1 MRPKE
6 AMSTGVG
13 SEPCKSCVKEV
24 PGFRAS
30 PQLLCGNGGQVL
42 PDFEFFFKKEDPN
55 LDFPVSLFNF
65 RSQ

>member
-30 PQLLCGNGGQVL
+30 QQLLCGNGGQVL
-42 PDFEFFFKKEDPN
+42 SDFDFFFLKDPN

-65 RSQ
+65 RS